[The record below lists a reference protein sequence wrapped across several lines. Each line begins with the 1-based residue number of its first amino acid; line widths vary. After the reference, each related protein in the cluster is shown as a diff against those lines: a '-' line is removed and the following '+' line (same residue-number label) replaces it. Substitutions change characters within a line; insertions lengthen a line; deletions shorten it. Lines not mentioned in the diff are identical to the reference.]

1 MLSALAVA
9 DYGVTK
15 YDLGN
20 GLNHFGLAVPNVQA
34 TLNEI
39 RKKGFPAPES
49 TSKDLNGNVY
59 AMIKDPTGYP
69 FKLIQRAGMRERL
82 WQVSFKV
89 GDIGAAILFYQD
101 AYGMFLL
108 ARNDYPLKQKTYA
121 YMAYNLDDTMTTV
134 IEFEYDYGVT
144 EYNHGNG
151 YAQLTIGTEDVYK
164 TANAVEL
171 QHGKTTRPPGPLPG
185 IPTKIYGCLD
195 PDAWKVVF
203 VDNRDF
209 SREQEPSS
217 FIPRVTTSIELER
230 NSAWRCLGF
239 DPMFDKPP
247 GGF

>member
-1 MLSALAVA
+1 MMPQIRMPANEDLDKILPPSPRSPHMYGSPEGMTYSSKLASPRAKTSPRTRMLKKWPRKDERRMLNVVYRVGNIEESIEYYQECLGMHILRRIDFPEDKYLTVFMGYGYEDNHLAVELTYN
-9 DYGVTK
+9 YGVTK

-101 AYGMFLL
+101 MGLGLWNVSASEKRLS
-108 ARNDYPLKQKTYA
+108 P
-121 YMAYNLDDTMTTV
+121 
-134 IEFEYDYGVT
+134 
-144 EYNHGNG
+144 
-151 YAQLTIGTEDVYK
+151 K
-164 TANAVEL
+164 TAHNR
-171 QHGKTTRPPGPLPG
+171 HG
-185 IPTKIYGCLD
+185 GCLQD
-195 PDAWKVVF
+195 GK
-203 VDNRDF
+203 
-209 SREQEPSS
+209 
-217 FIPRVTTSIELER
+217 
-230 NSAWRCLGF
+230 CC
-239 DPMFDKPP
+239 
-247 GGF
+247 